1 MKKNN
6 EVIFN
11 CSLEINGIGN
21 VRAIYKEIRELFTEK
36 SVLNFS
42 FIKLIFFQSGN
53 LKSLIFNFD
62 PILCAQA
69 NPLKATAFKPCPG
82 KHESPTQ

>member
-6 EVIFN
+6 ESIFN
-11 CSLEINGIGN
+11 CSLDIKGIGK
-21 VRAIYKEIRELFTEK
+21 VSATYKEIRELFTGT
-36 SVLNFS
+36 SVLNF
-42 FIKLIFFQSGN
+42 LIISLFLVQSGN

-69 NPLKATAFKPCPG
+69 
-82 KHESPTQ
+82 

>member
-1 MKKNN
+1 MKKNK
-6 EVIFN
+6 EGIFN
-11 CSLEINGIGN
+11 SKIEINGIGS
-21 VRAIYKEIRELFTEK
+21 VRAIYKDIRELFTGK

-42 FIKLIFFQSGN
+42 VMTQIFIQSGN
-53 LKSLIFNFD
+53 LKLLIFNFD

-69 NPLKATAFKPCPG
+69 KPLKATAFKPCPG

>member
-1 MKKNN
+1 MKKIN
-6 EVIFN
+6 EGILN
-11 CSLEINGIGN
+11 CSLEINGIGT

-36 SVLNFS
+36 RVLNFS
-42 FIKLIFFQSGN
+42 FMRIFFIQSGK
-53 LKSLIFNFD
+53 LKSLIFSFD

>member
-6 EVIFN
+6 EGILN
-11 CSLEINGIGN
+11 CSLEMNGIGS
-21 VRAIYKEIRELFTEK
+21 VRAIYKEIRELFTGNF
-36 SVLNFS
+36 VLNFS
-42 FIKLIFFQSGN
+42 VIILIINQSGN

-69 NPLKATAFKPCPG
+69 
-82 KHESPTQ
+82 